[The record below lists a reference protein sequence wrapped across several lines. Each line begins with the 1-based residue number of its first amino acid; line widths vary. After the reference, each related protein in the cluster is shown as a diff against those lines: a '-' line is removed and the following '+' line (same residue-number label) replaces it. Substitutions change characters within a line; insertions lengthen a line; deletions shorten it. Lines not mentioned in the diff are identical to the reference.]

1 MKKLIYFLGIT
12 CLLIIVALN
21 IIFTAVLDNSEHITI
36 TNNTFFYIIG
46 MLLFGILIYII
57 INMIDKKFVDSNLN
71 NKKKRK
77 FFIIIFSIYAIV
89 NIIWVVAVRPPIVGD
104 QIHACNLA
112 QTFYNNNLEEFLPNM
127 TYAGIPLSQYMQS
140 YHQQISLAFVF
151 SLFFRIIHFDG
162 IGLLRVLNII
172 GNVAIVFALYKIV
185 QHLSIKYKA
194 NKARLFFLIL
204 TFIPLIMLSTFI
216 YGDIPSLA
224 LCLFATYFM
233 MKYNETKKIIK
244 DLEFS

>member
-1 MKKLIYFLGIT
+1 M
-12 CLLIIVALN
+12 
-21 IIFTAVLDNSEHITI
+21 
-36 TNNTFFYIIG
+36 
-46 MLLFGILIYII
+46 FGILIYII
-57 INMIDKKFVDSNLN
+57 TNMIDKKFVDSNLN

-89 NIIWVVAVRPPIVGD
+89 NIIWVVAVRSPIVGD

-224 LCLFATYFM
+224 FYVYLQHIL
-233 MKYNETKKIIK
+233 
-244 DLEFS
+244 